1 MGHILVV
8 FTVVGL
14 FMGGGW
20 LWQPQQ
26 VALAEESI
34 TWQLEKEF
42 VYLTVLEDALNS
54 EAEYLDVQVVTN
66 PDFFGQAIDSPSIEA
81 ILLHPD
87 VLNYLDKGLMHKAY
101 ERGVIVVGINVPL
114 STIGE
119 LTGAKARTKDWI
131 ADLEMNYAHKQIAIS
146 YVYSKPVL
154 KEGQS
159 IGVSDGL
166 YTDFLPDLEIAVQQ
180 ITYLT
185 EFDPLNPHYP
195 NQASDN
201 VQSLNEKYKQV
212 YSGWASWGDP
222 SGGTLVGL
230 SDVYASGSWWYAW
243 TQSTHSH
250 TVYLI
255 RAKGVATSYCDYP
268 HVIYDHTVQLN
279 NTSTVSTPAGIVGPC
294 RGNPVLVTLNA
305 DHRAKRY
312 SGTPWS
318 PYYFG
323 GTTYDQLP

>member
-1 MGHILVV
+1 
-8 FTVVGL
+8 
-14 FMGGGW
+14 
-20 LWQPQQ
+20 
-26 VALAEESI
+26 
-34 TWQLEKEF
+34 
-42 VYLTVLEDALNS
+42 
-54 EAEYLDVQVVTN
+54 
-66 PDFFGQAIDSPSIEA
+66 
-81 ILLHPD
+81 
-87 VLNYLDKGLMHKAY
+87 MHKAY

-131 ADLEMNYAHKQIAIS
+131 VDLEMNYAHEQIAIS

-159 IGVSDGL
+159 IGASDGL
-166 YTDFLPDLEIAVQQ
+166 YTDFLPDLKIAVEQ
-180 ITYLT
+180 IIYLS

-195 NQASDN
+195 NQAQDD
-201 VQSLNEKYKQV
+201 VQSLYEKYKQL

-279 NTSTVSTPAGIVGPC
+279 NTSTASTPAGIVGPC